1 MDNFQP
7 IGVVGTVS
15 VVNDSSLVNV
25 AVSLSH
31 HHCAIPSLS
40 FLSSEW
46 HRDFLVGGEE
56 TSHCTHSQGQAADQE
71 LLGSNVRACHHS
83 AGKVSVRERES
94 VQEQD
99 LWGTGRVHV
108 KLTNEHVHSSKYEK
122 EKQDLE
128 TVTSHA

>member
-1 MDNFQP
+1 ML
-7 IGVVGTVS
+7 VGRKPVT
-15 VVNDSSLVNV
+15 
-25 AVSLSH
+25 APT
-31 HHCAIPSLS
+31 AKGRQQIRS
-40 FLSSEW
+40 FLDLKLEP
-46 HRDFLVGGEE
+46 V
-56 TSHCTHSQGQAADQE
+56 T
-71 LLGSNVRACHHS
+71 NS

-108 KLTNEHVHSSKYEK
+108 KLTSEHVHSSKYEK